1 MRRRRLVFDERA
13 VSSFSLMAIIL
24 LLFAGFTVSYLT
36 YVTHIDSSFR
46 LGMGEIDKMEIKSQE
61 TVRDLECHAVFLA
74 RRSIQEGD
82 VDGFNDDFND
92 YIDDMA
98 EEGFDIWL
106 GGDVRTVVDGSYAVI
121 GGTIVE
127 NYTVTLEPNAGGYL
141 LNGSFNMTISN
152 LRTDLVL
159 SKVVEF
165 EKQIGTS
172 DLDMEPGWSWP
183 FP

>member
-1 MRRRRLVFDERA
+1 M
-13 VSSFSLMAIIL
+13 
-24 LLFAGFTVSYLT
+24 
-36 YVTHIDSSFR
+36 
-46 LGMGEIDKMEIKSQE
+46 
-61 TVRDLECHAVFLA
+61 
-74 RRSIQEGD
+74 
-82 VDGFNDDFND
+82 
-92 YIDDMA
+92 
-98 EEGFDIWL
+98 
-106 GGDVRTVVDGSYAVI
+106 RTVVDGSYAVI